1 VFALGVSLLV
11 TFLVRAPLIVD
22 LVIAFLLN
30 ILIDRC
36 TESDSTLCA
45 IIKRIPPGGVVFDEL
60 KHSAIVLAC

>member
-1 VFALGVSLLV
+1 V

-36 TESDSTLCA
+36 TESDSTLYA
-45 IIKRIPPGGVVFDEL
+45 IIKGIPPSRVVFNEL
-60 KHSAIVLAC
+60 KHSAIVLAY